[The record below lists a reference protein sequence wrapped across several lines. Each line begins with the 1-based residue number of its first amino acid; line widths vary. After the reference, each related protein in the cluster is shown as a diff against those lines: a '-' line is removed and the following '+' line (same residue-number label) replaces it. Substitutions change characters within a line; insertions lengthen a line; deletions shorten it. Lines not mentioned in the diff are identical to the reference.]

1 MHSNAWRMLD
11 FDTYIFVLV
20 SDRFVRELGS
30 VYLWMLTML
39 YMTKYQPALTAPTWT
54 DREHIFAIKTTTN
67 INYAINYAIVTTRKE
82 SPFEYSMSWSCTSSM
97 SMRWFNC
104 LLCFTLCFE
113 QNCISASRLNCY
125 ETTREYI
132 SHYYIPPS
140 ICINIRIFCRQTSIP
155 DMIKPKLLFY
165 ASCMGCPFN
174 CLWMTL
180 LNFTTVIYSGEKMK
194 SWWYIFISYNQLVW
208 MLSDRI

>member
-1 MHSNAWRMLD
+1 MWVAERLTNNSILNLIKRCIAMLD
-11 FDTYIFVLV
+11 FDTCVLV

-39 YMTKYQPALTAPTWT
+39 YMTKYQPVLTAPTWT
-54 DREHIFAIKTTTN
+54 DREHIFAIKTTTK

-140 ICINIRIFCRQTSIP
+140 ICININMLT
-155 DMIKPKLLFY
+155 LLFLIW
-165 ASCMGCPFN
+165 SN
-174 CLWMTL
+174 
-180 LNFTTVIYSGEKMK
+180 LNFCSMPVAWVVHLIVYE
-194 SWWYIFISYNQLVW
+194 WHY
-208 MLSDRI
+208 